1 MTKFFKT
8 WWKVVV
14 WVFVVVL
21 LLILS
26 SSAQSETLY
35 CTASSL
41 NGRASPSINARVEA
55 HFEYGDELEV
65 IGYNDNWIEV
75 EGGETGTVF
84 VSAKYVASSLEKV
97 KYKNTSGGRVIIREE
112 PDGKKTNHW
121 VKAGKKIT
129 ISAEL
134 DGWGYIADRGWV
146 NLSYFSEVE

>member
-8 WWKVVV
+8 WWKVTV
-14 WVFVVVL
+14 WAFVVVL

-26 SSAQSETLY
+26 SSAKCETLY

-84 VSAKYVASSLEKV
+84 VSANYVASSLEK
-97 KYKNTSGGRVIIREE
+97 S
-112 PDGKKTNHW
+112 
-121 VKAGKKIT
+121 KI
-129 ISAEL
+129 SE
-134 DGWGYIADRGWV
+134 
-146 NLSYFSEVE
+146 YFWRSCYYS

>member
-1 MTKFFKT
+1 M
-8 WWKVVV
+8 V
-14 WVFVVVL
+14 WIFIVIL

-41 NGRASPSINARVEA
+41 NGRASPSMNARVEA

-84 VSAKYVASSLEKV
+84 VSAKYVASSLEKT
-97 KYKNTSGGRVIIREE
+97 KYQNISGGRVIIREE
-112 PDGKKTNHW
+112 PDGKKT
-121 VKAGKKIT
+121 T
-129 ISAEL
+129 IGLKQERKL
-134 DGWGYIADRGWV
+134 PFLP
-146 NLSYFSEVE
+146 N

>member
-26 SSAQSETLY
+26 SFAQSETLY

-84 VSAKYVASSLEKV
+84 VNAKYVASSLEKV
-97 KYKNTSGGRVIIREE
+97 KYENTSGGRVIIRESPE
-112 PDGKKTNHW
+112 GKKKNDW
-121 VKAGKKIT
+121 IKANKKIT
-129 ISAEL
+129 ISAEI
-134 DGWGYIADRGWV
+134 GRWGYIVDRGWV
-146 NLSYFSEVE
+146 DLSYFSEVE